1 MNINIYNIMPNF
13 KPKANKKIKV
23 NKKSTVTLD
32 GKHNE
37 KMAEFNT
44 IQEKTI
50 PELLKKKKEL
60 RRKLKKVNNIEEQL
74 DIQDEIKHIKKI
86 VYNLSQE
93 KEKYLLENSNI
104 LRKRRKCRKEL
115 ILIKKRYYIP
125 FLILIKR

>member
-1 MNINIYNIMPNF
+1 
-13 KPKANKKIKV
+13 
-23 NKKSTVTLD
+23 
-32 GKHNE
+32 
-37 KMAEFNT
+37 MAEFNT

-74 DIQDEIKHIKKI
+74 DIQDEIKHIKKM

-104 LRKRRKCRKEL
+104 IFEYFEKKKKMSEGIDINKKK
-115 ILIKKRYYIP
+115 ILHS